1 MSDNKLIAKNTLM
14 LYFRMILIMGVT
26 LYTSRVVLGV
36 LGVEDFGI
44 YNIVGGVVAMFGF
57 LNGSLTIAT
66 QRFLTF
72 ELGKGDIDQL
82 KRVFGVSLLIHSFLA
97 LVIILLAETIGLW
110 FFFTKLNIPV
120 GRFEAAMWVYQ
131 MSVLSAALTVTQVPY
146 NAIIISYER
155 MDAFAYISIVEVVLK
170 LIVVFIL
177 ARLDYDKLIV
187 YSILIFFVTFFIR
200 KLYKRYSKR
209 IFRKTISSYMFD
221 KTILLNVFS
230 FSGWSLF
237 GSVSYIAKSQGVN
250 VLLNLFYGTTLNA
263 AYGIS
268 QQVNTAITSFSQNF
282 TMALNPPIVKAY
294 AKRDLNST
302 CMLLFSGMKYSFY
315 CSFLLIIP
323 LLYETEYVL
332 SLWLKTVPDYTVD
345 FTRFVLIASLVDSFS
360 YAIGAT
366 VQATGRIK
374 WYQIIIGGIL
384 FLNLPFSYFIMKLTG
399 EPTSALIIA
408 LALTIVAISF
418 RFVILYKLIVFPI
431 YKLIQLLY
439 LVILF
444 CLFTF
449 PVIYLVNSCFVPSFW
464 RLLLSYVSVFIITSW
479 VLLSWGVTTNER
491 EKIFLILKRFTDR
504 ILVKI
509 RIKK

>member
-1 MSDNKLIAKNTLM
+1 MLQSYDLHNFDNT
-14 LYFRMILIMGVT
+14 
-26 LYTSRVVLGV
+26 
-36 LGVEDFGI
+36 
-44 YNIVGGVVAMFGF
+44 F
-57 LNGSLTIAT
+57 L
-66 QRFLTF
+66 Q
-72 ELGKGDIDQL
+72 
-82 KRVFGVSLLIHSFLA
+82 H
-97 LVIILLAETIGLW
+97 
-110 FFFTKLNIPV
+110 
-120 GRFEAAMWVYQ
+120 
-131 MSVLSAALTVTQVPY
+131 
-146 NAIIISYER
+146 
-155 MDAFAYISIVEVVLK
+155 
-170 LIVVFIL
+170 
-177 ARLDYDKLIV
+177 
-187 YSILIFFVTFFIR
+187 
-200 KLYKRYSKR
+200 
-209 IFRKTISSYMFD
+209 
-221 KTILLNVFS
+221 
-230 FSGWSLF
+230 
-237 GSVSYIAKSQGVN
+237 
-250 VLLNLFYGTTLNA
+250 
-263 AYGIS
+263 
-268 QQVNTAITSFSQNF
+268 
-282 TMALNPPIVKAY
+282 
-294 AKRDLNST
+294 
-302 CMLLFSGMKYSFY
+302 
-315 CSFLLIIP
+315 P